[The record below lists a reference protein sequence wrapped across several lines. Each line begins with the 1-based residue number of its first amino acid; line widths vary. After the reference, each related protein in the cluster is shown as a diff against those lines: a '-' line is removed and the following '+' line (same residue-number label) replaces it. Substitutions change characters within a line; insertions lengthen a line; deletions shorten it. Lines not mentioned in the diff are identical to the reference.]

1 MLQSTSG
8 WRNSDYSTQRTD
20 VALLGMVINWFVLG
34 MLLWIV
40 LSYIVTFGRLGWDHP
55 VRKIYD
61 GLSKII
67 EPVLRPI
74 RAVIPPV
81 RMGGAAL
88 DLSPLILI
96 IGLSFLG
103 SFLQRVG

>member
-1 MLQSTSG
+1 
-8 WRNSDYSTQRTD
+8 
-20 VALLGMVINWFVLG
+20 

-55 VRKIYD
+55 VRKAYD
-61 GLSKII
+61 ALSKII

-74 RAVIPPV
+74 RSVVPPV

-96 IGLSFLG
+96 LGLSFLS
-103 SFLQRVG
+103 SFLQRIG

>member
-1 MLQSTSG
+1 MVSPSTIDWRGSG
-8 WRNSDYSTQRTD
+8 SSTHRPD
-20 VALLGMVINWFVLG
+20 VSLIRLIVNWFILG

-40 LSYIVTFGRLGWDHP
+40 LSYIVTFGRLSWEHP
-55 VRKIYD
+55 VRRVYD
-61 GLSKII
+61 ALSKII
-67 EPVLRPI
+67 EPVLKPI

-96 IGLSFLG
+96 LGLSLLS
-103 SFLQRVG
+103 SFL

>member
-1 MLQSTSG
+1 MAVL
-8 WRNSDYSTQRTD
+8 RLI
-20 VALLGMVINWFVLG
+20 VNWFVLG

-55 VRKIYD
+55 VRKAYD
-61 GLSKII
+61 ALSKVI

-74 RAVIPPV
+74 RAAIPPV
-81 RMGGAAL
+81 RVGGAAL

-96 IGLSFLG
+96 LGLSLLLRFL
-103 SFLQRVG
+103 